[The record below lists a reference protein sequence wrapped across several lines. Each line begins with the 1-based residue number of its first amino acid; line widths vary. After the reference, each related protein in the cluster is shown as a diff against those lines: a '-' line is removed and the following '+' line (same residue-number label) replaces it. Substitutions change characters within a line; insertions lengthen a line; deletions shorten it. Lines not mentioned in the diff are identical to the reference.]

1 MRDVGSWHFSDLTAS
16 PYVRF
21 APEPDLPQML
31 TNLVVQVA
39 ICASPFPKDQ
49 SAAPSPCAGRIE
61 RIGLARRARERDHA
75 FHRTRRSRTHRIDR
89 RPNWRPSSRLLL
101 GDWSRT
107 AQPVLR
113 QGCTR
118 TPRPQAPA
126 CPHAQDPYKA
136 ERDRYRNSIRAR
148 EGLCDQRRETGGGT
162 PLTGGPR
169 GWIDRRDH
177 CRGERQCIIC
187 TGSGDRFEQAFF
199 SNPAI
204 VRQDACR
211 DGERSKL
218 ISLVTMLAVV
228 GDRMALA
235 IDRLHPV
242 PTNPLAF

>member
-1 MRDVGSWHFSDLTAS
+1 MAS
-16 PYVRF
+16 R
-21 APEPDLPQML
+21 LP
-31 TNLVVQVA
+31 
-39 ICASPFPKDQ
+39 S
-49 SAAPSPCAGRIE
+49 
-61 RIGLARRARERDHA
+61 
-75 FHRTRRSRTHRIDR
+75 RSRTHRIDR

-118 TPRPQAPA
+118 TPRPEAVA
-126 CPHAQDPYKA
+126 CPHAADTYEA
-136 ERDRYRNSIRAR
+136 ERDRRRNPIRAR
-148 EGLCDQRRETGGGT
+148 EGLCDQRRRVGGGT

-242 PTNPLAF
+242 PTNPLAFAVLAYDFGFQRLGHGVPFLQLSEVADDGQAATPASFMDPWVPESLSRS